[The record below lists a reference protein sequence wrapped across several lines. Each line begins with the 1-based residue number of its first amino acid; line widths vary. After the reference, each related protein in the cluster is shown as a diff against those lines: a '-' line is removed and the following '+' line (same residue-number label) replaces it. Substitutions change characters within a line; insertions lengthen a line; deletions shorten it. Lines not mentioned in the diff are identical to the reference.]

1 MVVVIDGDRVKSSNE
16 ERRMTTTYRRI
27 VLASRPSGW
36 VVPENFRLETL
47 PIPSPGPTEV
57 LVRNHYLSLDPYM
70 RGRMS
75 DGKSYAKP
83 HEVGTTMI
91 GATVGEVVASHD
103 PAFPVGSQVR
113 GMLGWSEFGVV
124 DVRALERID
133 TRQIPMS
140 AYLGVVGMP
149 GMTAWYGYHKILAPK
164 PGETLIVSAASG
176 AVGSVVGQLAKLGGL
191 RAVGI
196 AGGAEKCRY
205 VTEELGFDAC
215 VDYREAQDAKE
226 LAQRLRAAAPGGVDA
241 HFENVGGDVLNAVM
255 SLLNPFARVAICGLI
270 SDYNNDA
277 GAVPRSA
284 IRNPAMFLVARLKMQ
299 GFIVSDHLD
308 LWPQGLTELG
318 ALLVAGK
325 LKYRESVA
333 HDLASAPEAFIGLLR
348 GKNFGKQ
355 VVKLI

>member
-1 MVVVIDGDRVKSSNE
+1 
-16 ERRMTTTYRRI
+16 MTITYRRI
-27 VLASRPSGW
+27 VLASRPTGW

-124 DVRALERID
+124 DGRALERID
-133 TRQIPMS
+133 TRQIPIS

-226 LAQRLRAAAPGGVDA
+226 LAKRLRAAAPGGVDA

-318 ALLVAGK
+318 VLLLAGK

-333 HDLASAPEAFIGLLR
+333 NDLASAPEAFIGLLR